1 MNRCN
6 RKVYGRKF
14 SQASLD
20 LDLRE
25 AIGGQ
30 PPSFKALLLLCTL
43 GLTAL
48 GGSVTGALSGYFS
61 RIPFSSLTRL
71 ETAWYT
77 VCIIFVV
84 CFWAFEIRRS
94 SLAGALWKAGLIVI
108 ITSITAPIIFQSSG
122 AFLANLVITSVF
134 LGSYILAFLT
144 TSLSLSILLALLCHR
159 QYTSVKALGKVLI
172 IFLSLLISY
181 LVGSEPDVKS
191 EFPSP
196 YFGVIK
202 LLAGLLIGF
211 LTVKLSFFVT
221 DVNGQPRK
229 NFEFLRTLAINFSTL
244 GGTSFYNLDLSGID
258 FTGANLAN
266 TDLRAQK
273 FYRTRLKNVKGL
285 DRARVDNR
293 YFNLDNPEVQALL
306 TRGSCQEK
314 NFIGIN
320 LQGAYLQDADMR
332 GFNLTDANLTGADL
346 RAADLR
352 GSTLVRTQLAG
363 ADLQKADLRECVLID
378 ANLTEADFRKAD
390 LRRSTLVRAQ
400 VARADFTEADL
411 TGICIEDWSV
421 SSKTRFTNVRCDFIY
436 RRYQDGQP
444 TDRYP
449 AVERN
454 FEANEFASL
463 FQQPE
468 NIVELVFK
476 GKFDYS
482 ALSLAF
488 YKLQTETPELELEL
502 QGIEQREK
510 LWVVKVK
517 SNGNLTEKL
526 IEERLS
532 SVYQVTSDES
542 AVEVIIKD
550 SIYRDYEE
558 TKNRLAASEQLVRQ
572 LAGITEN
579 QAEALKEFSK
589 QAFGNSFF
597 ISGSTIT
604 NLAGSGQIEYNE
616 AADQVRS
623 LVANST
629 DSGQVI
635 SIWQKFIA
643 QLNEQ
648 NVAIQAS
655 TQLELIQLMLLAEAR
670 RDPEFKQLLIE
681 QEQQI
686 ISAMPKGKIATAF
699 QAVIA
704 QLKPSTCSS
713 VPATEDP

>member
-1 MNRCN
+1 MNR
-6 RKVYGRKF
+6 KIYGRKF

-20 LDLRE
+20 LDLKE

-30 PPSFKALLLLCTL
+30 PASFKAFLLLCTF

-48 GGSVTGALSGYFS
+48 SGIVVGVLSNLLCRTLFYSNRLVEGAW
-61 RIPFSSLTRL
+61 LTI
-71 ETAWYT
+71 
-77 VCIIFVV
+77 CIILVIGV
-84 CFWAFEIRRS
+84 WAFEIISS
-94 SLAGALWKAGLIVI
+94 SLADALWKAGLIVI
-108 ITSITAPIIFQSSG
+108 FTSMLAPVILQNSQDFSLTLIANSY
-122 AFLANLVITSVF
+122 FLGSYLLVF
-134 LGSYILAFLT
+134 LGS
-144 TSLSLSILLALLCHR
+144 SLSMSL
-159 QYTSVKALGKVLI
+159 YWVLI
-172 IFLSLLISY
+172 EHSQYVNLKSVYKISIIILSALISY
-181 LVGSEPDVKS
+181 LIDGNKLHVKP
-191 EFPSP
+191 EITPH
-196 YFGVIK
+196 YFGLIK
-202 LLAGLLIGF
+202 LLAGSLLGF

-229 NFEFLRTLAINFSTL
+229 KFEFLRTLAINFSTV

-258 FTGANLAN
+258 FTGASLAN

-363 ADLQKADLRECVLID
+363 TALQNADLRECVLID

-390 LRRSTLVRAQ
+390 LRGSTLVRAQ

-421 SSKTRFTNVRCDFIY
+421 SNKTRFTNVRCDFIN
-436 RRYQDGQP
+436 RKYQDGQP

-532 SVYQVTSDES
+532 SVYQVTSEES
-542 AVEVIIKD
+542 AVEAIIKD

-623 LVANST
+623 LVAYST

-635 SIWQKFIA
+635 SIWRKFID
-643 QLNEQ
+643 QLNDQ

-686 ISAMPKGKIATAF
+686 ITAMPKGKIATAF

-704 QLKPSTCSS
+704 QLK
-713 VPATEDP
+713 E